1 MSEKNIDIQII
12 KPFGPPIVKVKIP
25 EQLIDKIN
33 EYVDNISQDKEKS
46 KELDHGSSLAGNVT
60 QEFKLEP
67 NFMKEIK
74 WGEFLGNIVAQ
85 WIFKSINKKVTKFQI
100 TSSWI
105 VRQFQNE
112 HNPIHWHGGHISGVG
127 YLKVPNNFGETIQ
140 SKKVNS
146 NGRIELIHGSRNF
159 LTDST
164 YRIKP
169 VVGDLYLFPNFLMH
183 TVYPFQN
190 KDGERRSISF
200 NSRIDSEIYDVYGN
214 Y

>member
-1 MSEKNIDIQII
+1 MSDKNIAIEII
-12 KPFGPPIVKVKIP
+12 KPFEPAIVRAQIP
-25 EQLIDKIN
+25 EHLIKKIN
-33 EYVDNISQDKEKS
+33 EYVDDIVEDKEKS
-46 KELDHGSSLAGNVT
+46 KELSHGHRLAGNVT

-67 NFMKEIK
+67 EFMKEIN
-74 WGEFLGNIVAQ
+74 WGGFIGNIVAQ
-85 WIFKSINKKVTKFQI
+85 WLLEESNKKITQFQI

-105 VRQFQNE
+105 VRQFENE

-127 YLKVPNNFGETIQ
+127 YLKVPDSFGETIQ

-146 NGRIELIHGSRNF
+146 NGRLELIHGSRNF

-169 VVGDLYLFPNFLMH
+169 VVGDFYLFPNFLMH

-190 KDGERRSISF
+190 KEGERRSVSF
-200 NSRIDSEIYDVYGN
+200 NALIDHEIYDAYGS
-214 Y
+214 